1 MTKYELEN
9 YCDRLEKQRD
19 CYQSCLNAISSVL
32 RDCDAIFSAG
42 LAEESQYNEGVKSAF
57 AAIAKC
63 INDRANYDSLKVPT
77 FRSKARVI
85 MLAKKK
91 EIEDENGSGF

>member
-9 YCDRLEKQRD
+9 YCERLEKDRNGYMD
-19 CYQSCLNAISSVL
+19 CIAAIKKILTNANEVFES
-32 RDCDAIFSAG
+32 G
-42 LAEESQYNEGVKSAF
+42 MAEESAYNEGVKSAF

-91 EIEDENGSGF
+91 KEN

>member
-1 MTKYELEN
+1 MTKSELEI

-42 LAEESQYNEGVKSAF
+42 LAEESQYNDGVKSAF

-63 INDRANYDSLKVPT
+63 INDRVNYDSLKVPT
-77 FRSKARVI
+77 FRTKARVI
-85 MLAKKK
+85 MLAKKRK
-91 EIEDENGSGF
+91 EN